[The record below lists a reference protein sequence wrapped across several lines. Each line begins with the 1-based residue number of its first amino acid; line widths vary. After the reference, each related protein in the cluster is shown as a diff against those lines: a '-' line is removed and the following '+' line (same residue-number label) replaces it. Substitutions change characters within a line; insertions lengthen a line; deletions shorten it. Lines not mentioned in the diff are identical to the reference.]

1 MIRFNVLTL
10 FPELI
15 QPHLEFLPFK
25 RAVEK
30 KAAEY
35 KLWNLRD
42 YALDKRGTVDDK
54 PYGGGTGMLLMPEPI
69 YSALS
74 DIHAGLPEDVIKKG
88 GVRIILL
95 SPRGKK
101 YDQKYAEDLS
111 KEREITLIC
120 GRYEGVDARIEENYV
135 TDVISIGDFVLS
147 GGEVPA
153 LTILESVTRLLPRV
167 IEKEDAVA
175 NESFS
180 NGTIEY
186 PQYTRPEIFKGKKVP
201 DVLLSGNHK
210 EIEKWKKE
218 NSPVAERCTQ

>member
-180 NGTIEY
+180 NDTIEY

>member
-30 KAAEY
+30 NAAEY

-54 PYGGGTGMLLMPEPI
+54 PFGGGIGMLLMPQPI
-69 YSALS
+69 YDALN
-74 DIHAGLPEDVIKKG
+74 DIHGELPEDVVKKEG
-88 GVRIILL
+88 TRVILL

-101 YDQKYAEDLS
+101 YNQKYAEELT
-111 KEREITLIC
+111 KAQEITLIC

-135 TDVISIGDFVLS
+135 TDVISIGNYVLS

-153 LTILESVTRLLPRV
+153 LTILESVTRLLPQV
-167 IEKEDAVA
+167 IEKEDAVT

-180 NGTIEY
+180 NGNIEY

-210 EIEKWKKE
+210 EIEKWKVE
-218 NSPVAERCTQ
+218 NSPDA

>member
-30 KAAEY
+30 NAAGY
-35 KLWNLRD
+35 KLWNLRS
-42 YALDKRGTVDDK
+42 YARDKRGTIDDK

-69 YSALS
+69 YDALS
-74 DIHAGLPEDVIKKG
+74 DIHGEPPENVIKRD
-88 GVRIILL
+88 GVRVVLL
-95 SPRGKK
+95 SPRGKR
-101 YDQKYAEDLS
+101 YDQKYAEELS
-111 KEREITLIC
+111 KASEITLIC

-135 TDVISIGDFVLS
+135 TDVISIGDYVIS

-153 LTILESVTRLLPRV
+153 LIILESITRLLPQV
-167 IEKEDAVA
+167 IEKEDAITK
-175 NESFS
+175 ESFS
-180 NGTIEY
+180 EGNIEH
-186 PQYTRPEIFKGKKVP
+186 PQYTRPETFKGKKVP
-201 DVLLSGNHK
+201 DVLLSGNHN

-218 NSPVAERCTQ
+218 NSPLA

>member
-1 MIRFNVLTL
+1 
-10 FPELI
+10 
-15 QPHLEFLPFK
+15 
-25 RAVEK
+25 
-30 KAAEY
+30 
-35 KLWNLRD
+35 
-42 YALDKRGTVDDK
+42 
-54 PYGGGTGMLLMPEPI
+54 MLLMPEPI

>member
-74 DIHAGLPEDVIKKG
+74 DIHGRSPEDVIKKG
-88 GVRIILL
+88 GVRVILL

-180 NGTIEY
+180 NDTIEY

-201 DVLLSGNHK
+201 DVLISGNHK

-218 NSPVAERCTQ
+218 NSPAA

>member
-30 KAAEY
+30 NAAEY

-54 PYGGGTGMLLMPEPI
+54 PFGGGTGMLLMPQPI
-69 YSALS
+69 YDALN
-74 DIHAGLPEDVIKKG
+74 DIHRELPENVVKKKDTR
-88 GVRIILL
+88 VILL

-101 YDQKYAEDLS
+101 YNQKFAEELT
-111 KEREITLIC
+111 KAQEVTLIC
-120 GRYEGVDARIEENYV
+120 GRYEGVDARVEENYV
-135 TDVISIGDFVLS
+135 TDVVSIGDYVLS
-147 GGEVPA
+147 GGEIPA
-153 LTILESVTRLLPRV
+153 LTILESVTRLLPQV
-167 IEKEDAVA
+167 IEKEDAVI

-180 NGTIEY
+180 DGNIEY
-186 PQYTRPEIFKGKKVP
+186 PQYTRPEVFKGKKVP

-218 NSPVAERCTQ
+218 NSPKA

>member
-30 KAAEY
+30 NAAEY

-42 YALDKRGTVDDK
+42 YALDKRGTVDDR
-54 PYGGGTGMLLMPEPI
+54 PFGGGTGMLLMPQPI
-69 YSALS
+69 YDALN
-74 DIHAGLPEDVIKKG
+74 DIHGELPENVIKKEG
-88 GVRIILL
+88 TRVILL

-101 YDQKYAEDLS
+101 YGQQLAKELS
-111 KEREITLIC
+111 KAQEITLIC
-120 GRYEGVDARIEENYV
+120 GRYEGVDARVEENYV
-135 TDVISIGDFVLS
+135 TDVVSIGDYVLS

-153 LTILESVTRLLPRV
+153 LTILESVTRLLPQV
-167 IEKEDAVA
+167 IEKEDAVI

-180 NGTIEY
+180 DGNIEY

-218 NSPVAERCTQ
+218 NSPDS

>member
-15 QPHLEFLPFK
+15 QPHLDFLPFK

-35 KLWNLRD
+35 RLWNLRN

-69 YSALS
+69 YDALS
-74 DIHAGLPEDVIKKG
+74 DIHTMPPEDVIKKD
-88 GVRIILL
+88 GVRVILL

-111 KEREITLIC
+111 KARKIT
-120 GRYEGVDARIEENYV
+120 
-135 TDVISIGDFVLS
+135 
-147 GGEVPA
+147 
-153 LTILESVTRLLPRV
+153 
-167 IEKEDAVA
+167 
-175 NESFS
+175 
-180 NGTIEY
+180 
-186 PQYTRPEIFKGKKVP
+186 
-201 DVLLSGNHK
+201 
-210 EIEKWKKE
+210 
-218 NSPVAERCTQ
+218 

>member
-30 KAAEY
+30 NAAEY
-35 KLWNLRD
+35 KLWSLRD

-69 YSALS
+69 YDALH
-74 DIHAGLPEDVIKKG
+74 DIHNEPPEDIVKRSA
-88 GVRIILL
+88 VRIILL
-95 SPRGKK
+95 SPRGRK
-101 YDQKYAEDLS
+101 YDQKYAGELS
-111 KEREITLIC
+111 KAQEITLIC

-135 TDVISIGDFVLS
+135 TDVISIGNYVIS

-153 LTILESVTRLLPRV
+153 LVILESVTRLLPNV
-167 IEKEDAVA
+167 IEKEDAIT
-175 NESFS
+175 NESFTEG
-180 NGTIEY
+180 NIEY
-186 PQYTRPEIFKGKKVP
+186 PQYTRPEIFKDKKVP

-218 NSPVAERCTQ
+218 NSPSA

>member
-30 KAAEY
+30 QAAEY

-54 PYGGGTGMLLMPEPI
+54 PFGGGTGMLLMPQPI
-69 YSALS
+69 YDALN
-74 DIHAGLPEDVIKKG
+74 DIHRELPENVVKKDG
-88 GVRIILL
+88 IRVILL

-101 YDQKYAEDLS
+101 YNQKLAEELS
-111 KEREITLIC
+111 KAQEITLIC
-120 GRYEGVDARIEENYV
+120 GRYEGVDARVEENYV
-135 TDVISIGDFVLS
+135 TDVISIGDYVLS

-153 LTILESVTRLLPRV
+153 LVILESVTRLLPQV
-167 IEKEDAVA
+167 IEKEDAVI

-180 NGTIEY
+180 DGSLEY

-218 NSPVAERCTQ
+218 NSPAA

>member
-1 MIRFNVLTL
+1 MRFNVLTL

-30 KAAEY
+30 NAAEY

-54 PYGGGTGMLLMPEPI
+54 PFGGGTGMLLMPQPI
-69 YSALS
+69 YDALN
-74 DIHAGLPEDVIKKG
+74 DIHGESPEDTIKKG
-88 GVRIILL
+88 GTRVILL

-101 YDQKYAEDLS
+101 YNQKYAEELT
-111 KEREITLIC
+111 KAREVTLIC
-120 GRYEGVDARIEENYV
+120 GRYEGVDARVEENYV
-135 TDVISIGDFVLS
+135 TDIISIGDYVLS

-153 LTILESVTRLLPRV
+153 LTILESVTRLLPQV
-167 IEKEDAVA
+167 IEKEDAVT

-180 NGTIEY
+180 NGSLEY

-210 EIEKWKKE
+210 EIEKWKKD
-218 NSPVAERCTQ
+218 NSPDA

>member
-30 KAAEY
+30 NAAEY

-54 PYGGGTGMLLMPEPI
+54 PFGGGTGMLLMPQPI
-69 YSALS
+69 YDALNY
-74 DIHAGLPEDVIKKG
+74 IHSELPENVVKKEG
-88 GVRIILL
+88 TRVILL

-101 YDQKYAEDLS
+101 YDQKYAEELT
-111 KEREITLIC
+111 KAQEITLIC
-120 GRYEGVDARIEENYV
+120 GRYEGVDARVEENYV
-135 TDVISIGDFVLS
+135 TDVISVGDYVLS

-153 LTILESVTRLLPRV
+153 LTILESITRLLPQV
-167 IEKEDAVA
+167 IEKEDAVT

-180 NGTIEY
+180 NGNLEY

-210 EIEKWKKE
+210 EIERWKEE
-218 NSPVAERCTQ
+218 NSPDA

>member
-30 KAAEY
+30 NAAEY

-54 PYGGGTGMLLMPEPI
+54 PFGGGTGMLLMPQPI
-69 YSALS
+69 YDALN
-74 DIHAGLPEDVIKKG
+74 DIHGESPEDTIKKG
-88 GVRIILL
+88 GTRVILL

-101 YDQKYAEDLS
+101 YNQKYAEELT
-111 KEREITLIC
+111 KAREVTLIC
-120 GRYEGVDARIEENYV
+120 GRYEGVDARVEENYV
-135 TDVISIGDFVLS
+135 TDVISVGDYVLS

-153 LTILESVTRLLPRV
+153 LTILESITRLLPQV
-167 IEKEDAVA
+167 IEKEDAVT

-180 NGTIEY
+180 NGNLEY

-210 EIEKWKKE
+210 EIERWKEE
-218 NSPVAERCTQ
+218 NSPDA

>member
-30 KAAEY
+30 NAAEY
-35 KLWNLRD
+35 KLWSLRD

-54 PYGGGTGMLLMPEPI
+54 PFGGGTGMLLMPQPI
-69 YSALS
+69 YDALNY
-74 DIHAGLPEDVIKKG
+74 IHSELPENVVKKEG
-88 GVRIILL
+88 TRVILL

-101 YDQKYAEDLS
+101 YDQKYAEELT
-111 KEREITLIC
+111 KAQEITLIC
-120 GRYEGVDARIEENYV
+120 GRYEGVDAREEENYV
-135 TDVISIGDFVLS
+135 TDVISVGDYVLS

-153 LTILESVTRLLPRV
+153 LTILESITRLLPQV
-167 IEKEDAVA
+167 IEKEDAVT

-180 NGTIEY
+180 NGNLEY

-210 EIEKWKKE
+210 EIERWKEE
-218 NSPVAERCTQ
+218 NSPDA

>member
-30 KAAEY
+30 NAAEY

-54 PYGGGTGMLLMPEPI
+54 PFGGGTGMLLMPQPI
-69 YSALS
+69 YDALN
-74 DIHAGLPEDVIKKG
+74 DIHGESPEDTIKKG
-88 GVRIILL
+88 GTRVILL

-101 YDQKYAEDLS
+101 YNQKYAEELT
-111 KEREITLIC
+111 KAREVTLIC
-120 GRYEGVDARIEENYV
+120 GRYEGVDARVEENYV
-135 TDVISIGDFVLS
+135 TDIISIGDYVLS

-153 LTILESVTRLLPRV
+153 LTILESVTRLLPQV
-167 IEKEDAVA
+167 IEKEDAVT

-180 NGTIEY
+180 NGSLEY

-210 EIEKWKKE
+210 EIEKWKKD
-218 NSPVAERCTQ
+218 NSPDA